1 MSLNSE
7 EINLIISELDI
18 TGAMVQ
24 QIFQP
29 DFSTLVITLYKPG
42 EKTDLLVSLS
52 QGKSRICATDK
63 KFLKAAKQ
71 QRFVQFLKSK
81 IIGSYVTEISQ
92 YGKNRIVKIALSIY
106 SDNNEENRES
116 IYLWVRLW
124 GGNTNIIVTESSM
137 KILDLFYRR
146 PGKNEIS
153 GAIFK
158 LPENFSKTEK
168 SYTVRD
174 YPSNEGK
181 KRAFNSFIDNFYSS
195 AETEKTAE
203 NLKDKLSAI
212 MAKKL
217 SVLKT
222 SLERVKKEL
231 SVSENKEHFMEIGK
245 LILSSTHLVKPND
258 KWLET
263 ENIFKNG
270 EKISIEL
277 DANLR
282 PEENAENY
290 FKRYKKLKAAETN
303 LTEEKENIQNR
314 IKALIEQIESLEK
327 ADSANNSATIEKL
340 AISFELTVAGQ
351 KRNQATIQ
359 KAIPG
364 LQFVSG
370 SYKILVG
377 RTASEND
384 VLLRKYVRS
393 NDYWLHAR
401 DYPGGYVFIKSI
413 KGKSIPLETL
423 IDGGN
428 LAVWFSKGKNNH
440 KGEVYYT
447 MVKHLRRAKD
457 AKKGTVLPTME
468 KNLSITLDSGILKRL
483 LGKETILL

>member
-7 EINLIISELDI
+7 EINLIINELEI
-18 TGAMVQ
+18 TDAIVQ

-29 DFSTLVITLYKPG
+29 DFSTLVITLYKSG
-42 EKTDLLVSLS
+42 EKTDLLISLA
-52 QGKSRICATDK
+52 QEKSRICTTDK

-71 QRFVQFLKSK
+71 QRFVQFLKSR
-81 IIGSYVTEISQ
+81 IIGSNVTEISQ
-92 YGKNRIVKIALSIY
+92 YGKNRIIKIALSIY
-106 SDNNEENRES
+106 NEDNQES
-116 IYLWVRLW
+116 IYLWIRLW
-124 GGNTNIIVTESSM
+124 GGNTNIIVTDSNM

-146 PGKNEIS
+146 PGKDEVS

-158 LPENFSKTEK
+158 LPENSSKTEK

-174 YPSNEGK
+174 YPSAEGR
-181 KRAFNSFIDNFYSS
+181 KRIFNNFIDNFYSS

-212 MAKKL
+212 MTKKL

-245 LILSSTHLVKPND
+245 LILSSRHLVKPKD

-277 DANLR
+277 NENLR

-314 IKALIEQIESLEK
+314 IKILTEQIESLEK
-327 ADSANNSATIEKL
+327 SDSANYSATIEKL
-340 AISFELTVAGQ
+340 AISFDLTETGQ
-351 KRNQATIQ
+351 KGNQANTQ
-359 KAIPG
+359 KDHIPG

-384 VLLRKYVRS
+384 ALLRKYVRS

-447 MVKHLRRAKD
+447 MVKYLRRAKD

-468 KNLSITLDSGILKRL
+468 KNLSITLNNGILKRL
-483 LGKETILL
+483 LGKETLLL